1 MWTADGAGG
10 DVFAQQAGVDR
21 ETALSTV
28 VPQAMG
34 LSVGRMSTP
43 EEVAALVLLLAS
55 PLSAST
61 TGSDW
66 TVDAGFLKT
75 A

>member
-1 MWTADGAGG
+1 M
-10 DVFAQQAGVDR
+10 
-21 ETALSTV
+21 
-28 VPQAMG
+28 PQAMG

>member
-1 MWTADGAGG
+1 
-10 DVFAQQAGVDR
+10 
-21 ETALSTV
+21 
-28 VPQAMG
+28 MG